1 MKILNF
7 EDNVFKHHD
16 ICKAIKEEMPAHIDQ
31 ASNLEKG
38 LEMLKV
44 AGDSG
49 EPYNLIITD
58 MWFPVRFGEKPE
70 QSGEL
75 LIGSLKDM
83 GINIPIFM
91 CSSINYQMPGIHG
104 SVHYSENENW
114 EMELVRMVKKLK

>member
-7 EDNVFKHHD
+7 EDNVFKYHD
-16 ICKAIKEEMPAHIDQ
+16 ICKVLKDELSVTVDQ

-38 LEMLKV
+38 VEMLQK
-44 AGDSG
+44 AYDEGRSYD
-49 EPYNLIITD
+49 LIITD

-75 LIGSLKDM
+75 LIKTLEKRQL
-83 GINIPIFM
+83 NIPVIM
-91 CSSINYQMPGIHG
+91 CSSINYQIPGILG

-114 EMELVRMVKKLK
+114 EIQLIQMVKKLK